1 VSRPITRIGL
11 LLVMCLSIV
20 LLVACSGGAQGPS
33 VTIEDVWAP
42 QSPAPEGT
50 GAVYMTLKNS
60 GNEAD
65 TLVKVTTK
73 VSDAAEI
80 HEMSMENQVMKM
92 RPVSGQRLE
101 IPARDAVELK
111 PGGLHIMLIGLKQ
124 QLKPGDKIDLTLTF
138 EKSGEKTVQAEV
150 RAIEGM
156 ENMKGM

>member
-1 VSRPITRIGL
+1 MSRPITRIGL
-11 LLVMCLSIV
+11 LLVMCLAIV
-20 LLVACSGGAQGPS
+20 LLVACSDGAQGPS
-33 VTIEDVWAP
+33 LTIENIWAP
-42 QSPAPEGT
+42 QSPAAEGT

-65 TLVKVTTK
+65 TLVKIAAK
-73 VSDAAEI
+73 VSAAAEI

-92 RPVSGQRLE
+92 RPIPGQRLE
-101 IPARDAVELK
+101 IPARGTVELK
-111 PGGLHIMLIGLKQ
+111 PEGLHIMLIGLKQ

>member
-1 VSRPITRIGL
+1 
-11 LLVMCLSIV
+11 
-20 LLVACSGGAQGPS
+20 
-33 VTIEDVWAP
+33 
-42 QSPAPEGT
+42 
-50 GAVYMTLKNS
+50 MTLKNS

-92 RPVSGQRLE
+92 RPIPGQRLE
-101 IPARDAVELK
+101 IPARGTVELK
-111 PGGLHIMLIGLKQ
+111 PEGLHIMLIGLKQ